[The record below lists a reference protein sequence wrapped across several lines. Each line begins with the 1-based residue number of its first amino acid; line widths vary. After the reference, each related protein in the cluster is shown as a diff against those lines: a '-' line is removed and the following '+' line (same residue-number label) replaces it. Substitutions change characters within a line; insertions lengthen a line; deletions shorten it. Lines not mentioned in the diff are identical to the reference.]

1 MGTPTGNGE
10 PGTPPIDINALTSPD
25 LRELMVSLGFPVS
38 EHMTPQE
45 TAAARTVAQ
54 MLPDQ
59 AWALLLHPGMT
70 VRLEGAQGLAE
81 NGIEVSLSR
90 VQVAPGGERSQVLE
104 LSASMAA
111 EAGLRSEALRAL
123 ITPDLIERLPEG
135 GEADRARLEKGQCFG
150 GFLIRGLGR
159 GATYQAVV
167 PPDVGARIAAGEM
180 SAAPGRPDEHA
191 HRVFGADQRRILYRQ
206 SFSARYKKLHFDE
219 TLTSLEVRVWAF
231 AAWTNIFEITT
242 GPMEAMERDAFLGVG
257 SGDLSVGISRET
269 RLEGQEISVAQ
280 LDLSTP
286 EGRHAYETYMQT
298 GTVPTSE
305 APGVFRVGERGQLS
319 VSDSASL
326 ALNAGPLGV
335 SVGTDAA
342 LNATQTQWT
351 DGTSEVQTDWRYP
364 ASGTYSYTHTAG
376 ADGTVD
382 ESSRRWTA
390 TFQGVDGKAAQR
402 MYVNF
407 SDAGGPRVGFP
418 ERVTVDMS
426 FTESDLMQ
434 LRDMAVELNA
444 RPGQEGGKW
453 ERLAQ
458 AQTPNQVFRE
468 VFLLS
473 NQKEASAVEGF
484 FGALH
489 AQSDAGA
496 LPGSLGF
503 LSESS
508 LPVQVSMRGQPTP
521 DKATPEAGSL
531 GGVPVGN
538 YRLPDESPQVVDT
551 IPGPVAP
558 PLETEG
564 IADLIAPDGIEPAP
578 IAAVPPG
585 LGEPP
590 EPDAAPVVGNE
601 PLPPVPPEG
610 ALPPVPPEGAL
621 PPVPPEGAL
630 PPVPP
635 EGALPPVPP
644 EGALPPVPPEGALPP
659 VLAPGYDMQDGLLR
673 RDEVGLGVLGLQ
685 TALKNQGFDLP
696 TDGRFGIE
704 VEQALRDFQA
714 RNGLQVDGIAGPE
727 TFAALGY
734 ATGSDMADGLIRQ
747 PDQGVGVLGTQLALR
762 QLGHELAADSRFGPE
777 TERAVREFQQ
787 ANGLAVDGIVG
798 PKTSAALVAAQRDL
812 SQGHGAAPTA
822 LQDRPSGPIS
832 LTPDQQR
839 HLQLAHDQLAPALS
853 ARGQSPEQIER
864 ICAAAVGHAQQYAY
878 RGPVSNFLLS
888 KDGERVAVIQQTPPM
903 SEMNVAAAGQRNSE
917 QHLADAQQLAIA
929 QGQTTQPQNHF
940 APQTNEYAR

>member
-135 GEADRARLEKGQCFG
+135 ARQTVRDWKRASASVDFSIEASTGERL
-150 GFLIRGLGR
+150 
-159 GATYQAVV
+159 TYQAVV

-180 SAAPGRPDEHA
+180 SAAPNPVDPMNMPIGSSVLISGESFTA
-191 HRVFGADQRRILYRQ
+191 Q

-219 TLTSLEVRVWAF
+219 TLTSLEGQGLGIRRVDE
-231 AAWTNIFEITT
+231 NIFEITT

-644 EGALPPVPPEGALPP
+644 EGALPPV
-659 VLAPGYDMQDGLLR
+659 LAPGYDMQDGLLR